1 MIYKTEKLKARI
13 VEKFGDQKS
22 FAEALGMTESMLSR
36 LLNEGKDWKGS
47 MLMKAVELLEIPAT
61 QVDSYFF
68 EPAVSKEKLQEVKV

>member
-68 EPAVSKEKLQEVKV
+68 EPAVSKE

>member
-22 FAEALGMTESMLSR
+22 FAKALGMTESMLSR

-47 MLMKAVELLEIPAT
+47 MLMKAVELLEIPAS

-68 EPAVSKEKLQEVKV
+68 EPVVSKEKPKEHS

>member
-68 EPAVSKEKLQEVKV
+68 EPAVSKEKLKENS

>member
-68 EPAVSKEKLQEVKV
+68 EPAVSKEKLKEPT

>member
-13 VEKFGDQKS
+13 AEKFGDQKS

-68 EPAVSKEKLQEVKV
+68 EPAVSKEKLKEHS

>member
-68 EPAVSKEKLQEVKV
+68 EPAVSKEKLKEQS